1 MIDLIVNIKN
11 FLINILMGLKASIKL
26 IINNAINLPANAKN
40 VRAKIANLEETNLE
54 MANYHLKN
62 GNLND
67 AILRINILLRFIAP
81 NSPKAFYKLA
91 WCYFIKKDFARA
103 LENLNKCPDL
113 DVYGLKKH
121 LLSNDP
127 EEIPLR
133 LLQEYKNLALA
144 RYLERFINKRV
155 DLGAVLLDMM
165 MQYTQDLPKK
175 CQILDLGSSAGGIGE
190 KLAALISKEYT
201 LTGVEDSQ
209 AMLEQT
215 RLVGAYDNICNME
228 LEDFLLNTQTKYDI
242 ILSLNSLSFTKNL
255 CSYFNKIHNILKTDG
270 YFISAFKV
278 GEISKLDSNKV
289 EFLYARDDL
298 EKNIIDSKFMI
309 IQTKIV
315 EFNSSTSYFF
325 VLCKLNTQLNT

>member
-11 FLINILMGLKASIKL
+11 FLINIFMGLKASIKL
-26 IINNAINLPANAKN
+26 MTQIAINFPAHVKSIQ
-40 VRAKIANLEETNLE
+40 AKIANLEETNLE
-54 MANYHLKN
+54 IADYHLKN
-62 GNLND
+62 NNLND
-67 AILRINILLRFIAP
+67 AIFRLNILLRFIAP
-81 NSPKAFYKLA
+81 NSSKAFYKLA
-91 WCYFIKKDFARA
+91 WCYFVKKDFARA
-103 LENLNKCPDL
+103 LENLDKCPDF

-121 LLSNDP
+121 LLNNNP
-127 EEIPLR
+127 EEIPFR
-133 LLQEYKNLALA
+133 LLQEYKNLASA
-144 RYLERFINKRV
+144 RHLEKFTNKRV
-155 DLGAVLLDMM
+155 DLGSVLLDMM
-165 MQYTQDLPKK
+165 MQNTQGMPKK
-175 CQILDLGSSAGGIGE
+175 RQILDLGSSAGGIGE
-190 KLAALISKEYT
+190 KLAALIPKEYT
-201 LTGVEDSQ
+201 LTGVEDNQ

-215 RLVGAYDNICNME
+215 RLTGAYDNICNMA

-255 CSYFNKIHNILKTDG
+255 YSHFNKIHNALKTDG

-315 EFNSSTSYFF
+315 EFDSSTSYFF
-325 VLCKLNTQLNT
+325 VVCKLHTQLII